1 MFAVEG
7 RMEQKINLTQP
18 DYAAA
23 IAYALCRLR
32 TELSPLLTYHNLM
45 HTEGDVMPAVARLA
59 RLGNL
64 AESDVRLLEVG
75 AAFHDL
81 GQIKT
86 SLGHERVGIE
96 IMSEVL
102 PGLGFSAT
110 DIARLTGM
118 IHATEMPQT
127 PRNNEQAL
135 LADADLDSL
144 GRDDFF
150 PTSTALWHERAAC
163 GMDIPWQTWLELQ
176 LQFLRRHSYFTP
188 VAQALRG
195 AGKQKNIEML
205 ERLISAT
212 HVPGITVG

>member
-1 MFAVEG
+1 
-7 RMEQKINLTQP
+7 MEQKENGARP
-18 DYAAA
+18 DYDGA

-45 HTEGDVMPAVARLA
+45 HTEGDVLPAVSRLA
-59 RLGNL
+59 RLSNL
-64 AESDVRLLEVG
+64 AEPDIRLLEVG

-86 SLGHERVGIE
+86 SLGHEQAGIE
-96 IMSEVL
+96 IMSGVL
-102 PGLGFSAT
+102 PGLGFSVT

-118 IHATEMPQT
+118 IQATEMPQT
-127 PRNNEQAL
+127 PRNDEQAL

-150 PTSTALWHERAAC
+150 ATSKALWHERAAC
-163 GMDIPWQTWLELQ
+163 GMDIPWQTWLEIQ
-176 LQFLRRHSYFTP
+176 LQFLQRHRYFTP
-188 VAQALRG
+188 VAQALRD

-205 ERLISAT
+205 KNLLGDA
-212 HVPGITVG
+212 HVPGLTAD

>member
-1 MFAVEG
+1 MK
-7 RMEQKINLTQP
+7 KITNAASP

-32 TELSPLLTYHNLM
+32 TELSPLLTYHNLL
-45 HTEGDVMPAVARLA
+45 HTEGDVLPAVARLA
-59 RLGNL
+59 RLSNL
-64 AESDVRLLEVG
+64 TEPDIRLLEVG

-86 SLGHERVGIE
+86 SLGHEQVGIE

-118 IHATEMPQT
+118 IRATEMPQS

-150 PTSTALWHERAAC
+150 PTSKALWHERAAC
-163 GMDIPWQTWLELQ
+163 GMDIPWRTWLEIQ
-176 LQFLRRHSYFTP
+176 LQFLQTHRYFTQA
-188 VAQALRG
+188 AQALRG

-205 ERLISAT
+205 KSMLSDA
-212 HVPGITVG
+212 HVPGVTVD